1 MEFKIIH
8 QEDID
13 RQKWDTCVHYANQPF
28 FSGYTWYLNAISR
41 DWIGIVEGD
50 YETVVP
56 LFYQRDWLG
65 RRTYYQPSAIAPSGP
80 FSLHMMSSNRI
91 NNILE
96 HLPKRTNNLLFAWE
110 GQVNHPTAHI
120 IEATRLLLPLY
131 DVSSPEIFRVR
142 SNDTIPSLQYIQIK
156 PEVLMDFRDSV
167 DGLPERRTSSR
178 HQLLRVMY
186 QAMHRGILQLTGIG
200 RDESTLC
207 AAAAFISQ
215 HGYVVRLVSART
227 KDDLGA
233 AGMQRLYSDCIEGLA
248 GKRVV
253 LDFNHDPFG
262 AAFNATQLQYSVI
275 SK

>member
-65 RRTYYQPSAIAPSGP
+65 RRTYYQPSTIAPAGP
-80 FSLHMMSSNRI
+80 FSLHMMSSARI
-91 NNILE
+91 NTLLE
-96 HLPKRTNNLLFAWE
+96 HLPKRTKNLLFAWE
-110 GQVNHPTAHI
+110 GQVNHPTANI
-120 IEATRLLLPLY
+120 KEATRLLLPLY
-131 DVSSPEIFRVR
+131 DVSMPD
-142 SNDTIPSLQYIQIK
+142 NDRERANDGLPSLRYIQIK

-167 DGLPERRTSSR
+167 DGLPEKRTSNR
-178 HQLLRVMY
+178 HQLLRIMY

-200 RDESTLC
+200 KDETTLS

-227 KDDLGA
+227 NDDVGA
-233 AGMQRLYSDCIEGLA
+233 AAMRWIYRDCIEGLA

-253 LDFNHDPFG
+253 LDFNHDPLG
-262 AAFNATQLQYSVI
+262 SAFHATQLQYSVI